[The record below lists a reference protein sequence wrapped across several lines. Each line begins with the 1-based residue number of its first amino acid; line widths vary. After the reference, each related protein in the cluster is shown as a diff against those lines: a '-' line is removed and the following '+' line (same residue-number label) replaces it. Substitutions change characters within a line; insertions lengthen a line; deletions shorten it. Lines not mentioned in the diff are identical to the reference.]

1 MADPRNALLALL
13 ADGAWHTGVQL
24 GANLGLSRAAIWK
37 QVRVLRTTGL
47 EVVADRRRGYRLGT
61 PLQLLDADAIRAFLD
76 RQANT
81 ALAGFEVLLITGSTS
96 ERLASVAAP
105 APGRMLACAAE
116 YQSGGRGRRGRRWFS
131 PLGHGL
137 CLSVSWC
144 YAEAPRDLAAL
155 GLVVGVAVAEAVS
168 QLVPDE
174 AVQLKWPNDVV
185 ADGGKLG
192 GILVDVAGET
202 GGPLRIVIGIGL
214 NVCGSP
220 QLAAEVDADGGN
232 LRPVALDALVK
243 GRNVSR
249 NQLAGYLLNA
259 LYRNLTEFADSGF
272 ATFAPRWRRRDCL
285 LGETISISSGSQTLS
300 GVASGITD
308 DGALLIAVDGRLTAV
323 FSGDV
328 SLRRPT

>member
-1 MADPRNALLALL
+1 
-13 ADGAWHTGVQL
+13 
-24 GANLGLSRAAIWK
+24 
-37 QVRVLRTTGL
+37 
-47 EVVADRRRGYRLGT
+47 
-61 PLQLLDADAIRAFLD
+61 
-76 RQANT
+76 
-81 ALAGFEVLLITGSTS
+81 
-96 ERLASVAAP
+96 ERLASLAAP
-105 APGRMLACAAE
+105 APGGMLACAAE

-144 YAEAPRDLAAL
+144 YEVAPRDLAAL
-155 GLVVGVAVAEAVS
+155 GLVVGIAVAEAVS

-174 AVQLKWPNDVV
+174 AVQLKWPNDLV

-192 GILVDVAGET
+192 GILVDVAGEA

-214 NVCGSP
+214 NVCASP

-232 LRPVALDALVK
+232 LRPVALDALLK

-285 LGETISISSGSQTLS
+285 LGETISISSGSQILS

-308 DGALLIAVDGRLTAV
+308 DGALLIAVDGRRTAV

>member
-144 YAEAPRDLAAL
+144 YEEAPRDLAAL